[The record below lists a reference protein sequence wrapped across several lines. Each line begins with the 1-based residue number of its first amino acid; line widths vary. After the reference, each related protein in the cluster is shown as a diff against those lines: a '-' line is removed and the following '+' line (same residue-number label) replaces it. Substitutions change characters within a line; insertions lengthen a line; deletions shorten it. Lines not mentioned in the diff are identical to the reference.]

1 MIVGVPKEIKDHEYR
16 VALTPQGAA
25 TLCGQG
31 HQVLVQR
38 GAGVTGG
45 FADEEYE
52 AGGAELAERP
62 EDVFGRAELIVK
74 VKEPLESEYRFLR
87 PGLVLFTYLHLAA
100 LPQLA
105 KVLLEQRVTGI
116 AYETVQLPD
125 GSLPLLVPMSEV
137 AGRLSI
143 QVGAHYLQRPQGGS
157 GKLLS
162 GVPGVPPAK
171 VVVLGAGVV
180 GSNAATV
187 AVGMGARVTVLG
199 RDLAKLRLVSQLLR
213 GELDTIVSTP
223 ETVAEAVQGADLV
236 IGAVMLPGGKA
247 PKIVTREM
255 VRTMRA
261 GSVIVDVSVDQ
272 GGCVETTRP
281 TTHSDPVYEVDGVI
295 HYCVAPTCPARCR
308 ARRPRPSATSPYL
321 TWWRWPTA
329 ERPGP

>member
-1 MIVGVPKEIKDHEYR
+1 MIVGVPKEIKDHEHR

-25 TLCGQG
+25 TLRGEG

-52 AGGAELAERP
+52 ASGAELAERP
-62 EDVFGRAELIVK
+62 EDVFGRAELVVK
-74 VKEPLESEYRFLR
+74 VKEPLESEYRFLC

-105 KVLLEQRVTGI
+105 KILLEKRVTGI

-143 QVGAHYLQRPQGGS
+143 QVGAHYLQRPQGGG

-180 GSNAATV
+180 GTNAATV

-213 GELDTIVSTP
+213 GELDTVVSTP
-223 ETVAEAVQGADLV
+223 ETVAEAVREADLV
-236 IGAVMLPGGKA
+236 IGAVMVAGGKA

-272 GGCVETTRP
+272 GGCV
-281 TTHSDPVYEVDGVI
+281 
-295 HYCVAPTCPARCR
+295 
-308 ARRPRPSATSPYL
+308 
-321 TWWRWPTA
+321 
-329 ERPGP
+329 